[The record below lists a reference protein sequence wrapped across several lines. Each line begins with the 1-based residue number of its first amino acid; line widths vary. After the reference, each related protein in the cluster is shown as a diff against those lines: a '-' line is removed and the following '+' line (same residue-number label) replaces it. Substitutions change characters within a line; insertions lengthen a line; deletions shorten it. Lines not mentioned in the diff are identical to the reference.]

1 MAPKYPSYIGRLD
14 CALPAWLWACGL
26 KTKEGSA
33 MSMDQDA
40 TTQAKRRSRPLSV
53 GQERLFFGAL
63 FAIAA
68 LVQIGAVWM
77 TAMTR

>member
-1 MAPKYPSYIGRLD
+1 
-14 CALPAWLWACGL
+14 
-26 KTKEGSA
+26 